1 MTIHILQHAFGEV
14 LKVADPQLSLPIVL
28 EKYFPQGLVGNC
40 LVVGA
45 GKASASMADAL
56 EKYALQHWPQ
66 ANIYGHV
73 ITRYG
78 HDVLNVNYSRRINV
92 SQASHPVPDQAGIE
106 ACKKILQH
114 IENLKTNDICIVL
127 ISGGGSSLTPLA
139 LGNISLTTIQ
149 NLTEELLRCGAP
161 VEEINVIRKHISA
174 IQGGRL
180 AQLVRSRGATVIAF
194 IISDVIGDNASD
206 IASGP
211 CAADPSTFEDAMNII
226 EKYNLQNNP
235 NIQDVIT
242 HLQNGKKGLVSET
255 LKPQDKILDGVANH
269 VFASAQKSL
278 EAAANYCRS
287 LDYEVFLLGDHISGE
302 SFEFAKVQADMIRQT
317 IKNNPSKK
325 IAWIS
330 GGETVV
336 TIPKGVKG
344 RGGRCSEFLL
354 ALLKETIDIKGLS
367 ALAADTDGID
377 GSEKNAGAF
386 FNSEIKKKVLQ
397 KHFNIDEY
405 LDKHDAYGFFEE
417 VGALVMTGPTLT
429 NVNDFRIV
437 LWERDEHNNH

>member
-28 EKYFPQGLVGNC
+28 EKYFPQGLEGNC

-56 EKYALQHWPQ
+56 EKYALRNWPQ

-78 HDVLNVNYSRRINV
+78 HDVSKINYSRRINV

-114 IENLKTNDICIVL
+114 IENLKTNDTCIAL

-139 LGNISLTTIQ
+139 VGNISLTTIQ

-161 VEEINVIRKHISA
+161 VEEINVIRKHISE

-180 AQLVRSRGATVIAF
+180 AQLVRSRGATVISF

-226 EKYNLQNNP
+226 EKYNLRNNS

-242 HLQNGKKGLVSET
+242 HLQNGKKGLVRET
-255 LKPQDKILDGVANH
+255 LKPQDEILDGVSNH
-269 VFASAQKSL
+269 VFASAQKGL

-302 SFEFAKVQADMIRQT
+302 SSEFAKIQADMIRQT
-317 IKNNPSKK
+317 IRNNSSKK

-336 TIPKGVKG
+336 TIPEGVKG

-354 ALLKETIDIKGLS
+354 ALLKETIDINGLS

-377 GSEKNAGAF
+377 GSENNAGAF
-386 FNSEIKKKVLQ
+386 FNSEIKKRVLQ
-397 KHFNIDEY
+397 KHLNIDEY
-405 LDKHDAYGFFEE
+405 LDKHDAYGFFEA
-417 VGALVMTGPTLT
+417 VGALVVTGPTLT

-437 LWERDEHNNH
+437 LWERDEHINH